1 MNKKVIKTNIE
12 LKSALSEFITQIS
25 NKPIDEAEIIA
36 KKFLNQI
43 EKKLSFPKKSIDS
56 IFSELNNVE
65 HNQPIYINDIPF
77 ISFCEHHMFPFFGHV
92 SIAVLP
98 KKGILGISK
107 FSDLINNLSRNLT
120 IQEKLTEDIS
130 KIIFTNLNCEGV
142 HVRVIAKHLCSDL
155 LSPEN
160 SIGDITTTFSTGIYE
175 LDSSLRAE
183 ASLNMS
189 KIV

>member
-1 MNKKVIKTNIE
+1 MSKKTSNLNIE
-12 LKSALSEFITQIS
+12 LESSLSEFISKIS
-25 NKPIDEAEIIA
+25 GKTEDSAKLIA
-36 KKFLNQI
+36 SKFLNQI
-43 EKKLSFPKKSIDS
+43 EGKLNFEKKAIEL
-56 IFSELNNVE
+56 IFSELTDVE
-65 HNQPIYINDIPF
+65 HNQPIYINEIPF

-98 KKGILGISK
+98 NKDILGISK
-107 FSDLINNLSRNLT
+107 FSDLINNLSGNLT
-120 IQEKLTEDIS
+120 IQEKLTEEIS
-130 KIIFTNLNCEGV
+130 KIIFSNLNCEGV
-142 HVRVIAKHLCSDL
+142 HVKVIAKHLCSDL

>member
-1 MNKKVIKTNIE
+1 MNKKAIKTNIE
-12 LKSALSEFITQIS
+12 LESALSEFITQIS

-98 KKGILGISK
+98 NKDILGISK
-107 FSDLINNLSRNLT
+107 FSDLINNLSSNLT

-130 KIIFTNLNCEGV
+130 KIIFSNLNCEGV
-142 HVRVIAKHLCSDL
+142 HVKVIAKHLCSDL

-189 KIV
+189 

>member
-1 MNKKVIKTNIE
+1 MNKRVIKTNNE
-12 LKSALSEFITQIS
+12 LESALSEFITQIS

-43 EKKLSFPKKSIDS
+43 ETKLSFPKKNVDS

-65 HNQPIYINDIPF
+65 HNQPVYINDIPF

-130 KIIFTNLNCEGV
+130 KIIFKNLNCEGV

-189 KIV
+189 